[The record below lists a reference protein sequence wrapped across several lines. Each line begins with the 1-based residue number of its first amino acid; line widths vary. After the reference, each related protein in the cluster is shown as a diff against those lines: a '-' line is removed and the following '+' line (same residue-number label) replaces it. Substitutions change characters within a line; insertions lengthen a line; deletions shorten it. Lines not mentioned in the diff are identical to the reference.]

1 MFTVD
6 ASVHVNAAC
15 LTEPGAAE
23 SQTLIDQLHERP
35 WLVFSPT
42 LLLVEIAAAV
52 ARNKNDAMQG
62 MAMAQAVRALPG
74 QVWVPLDDALADQ
87 AVQMATD
94 LRLRGGDAVY
104 AAVAHRY
111 GTTLITRDRQQLE
124 RLSSAITVLTP
135 AQALGR
141 LAKLSKAEKRRR

>member
-15 LTEPGAAE
+15 LTESGAAE
-23 SQTLIDQLHERP
+23 SQALIDQLHERP
-35 WLVFSPT
+35 WTVFSPT
-42 LLLVEIAAAV
+42 LLLIEIAAAV

-74 QVWVPLDDALADQ
+74 QVWVPLDEALADQ
-87 AVQMATD
+87 AVRLAVEY
-94 LRLRGGDAVY
+94 RLRGGDAVY
-104 AAVAHRY
+104 AAVAQRH

-124 RLSSAITVLTP
+124 RLSSAMTVLTP
-135 AQALGR
+135 AQALER
-141 LAKLSKAEKRRR
+141 LNKLSKAEKRRK